1 MEDINPWLDPNAS
14 KHKNKKSKKPIRVEV
29 HKDDGYYKKSS
40 NSININKSGNKGS
53 NNITDE
59 FIKTLIEDSLTDLNK
74 NSVKWAH
81 ETFDQEWVKEFMTD
95 IKILK
100 KDFLT
105 GYYPSET
112 NMLLL
117 KYIFLLQRGLE
128 V

>member
-29 HKDDGYYKKSS
+29 HKDDGYYKKSNKQNTS
-40 NSININKSGNKGS
+40 NNSSSNNK
-53 NNITDE
+53 NITDE
-59 FIKTLIEDSLTDLNK
+59 FIKTLIEDSLTGLNQ
-74 NSVKWAH
+74 NSVKWAN
-81 ETFDQEWVKEFMTD
+81 ETFDEEWVKEFTTD

-100 KDFLT
+100 QDFLT